1 MGRCHRRAARVSHL
15 VDVAGASV
23 AAILTRAPSAG
34 GKSRLF
40 GALDRPVD
48 PALLTAL
55 LLDTLDGA
63 AAPGVSRIV
72 AVEPAG
78 ACDEVRAIVPAGVQ
92 VLPQAPGTLGERMA
106 ALMGELFDR
115 GAAAVALLGS
125 DLPDLQ
131 PRVISIAFD
140 VLAREPDA
148 LAIGPARDGGYY
160 LIAAT
165 AVPDVFAG
173 VEWGS
178 DRVLAQTLAAAQAHT
193 IRVRLLDSMRDV
205 DTPAD
210 LHATTGR
217 RTAAWRR
224 THLPV
229 P

>member
-1 MGRCHRRAARVSHL
+1 M
-15 VDVAGASV
+15 DVAGASV

-40 GALDRPVD
+40 GALGRPVD

-63 AAPGVSRIV
+63 EVPGVSRMV

-92 VLPQAPGTLGERMA
+92 VLPQAAGTLGERMA
-106 ALMGELFDR
+106 ALMGELFGR
-115 GAAAVALLGS
+115 GAGAVALLGS

-131 PRVISIAFD
+131 PRVISAAFD
-140 VLAREPDA
+140 LLAREPDL

-165 AVPDVFAG
+165 AVPDVFTG
-173 VEWGS
+173 VDWGS
-178 DRVLAQTLAAAQAHT
+178 DRVLAQTLAAAKARN
-193 IRVRLLDSMRDV
+193 IRVRLLDRMRDV

-210 LHATTGR
+210 LHAANGR

-224 THLPV
+224 AQLQGL
-229 P
+229 